1 MIEKGKAMNEYTFSE
16 IEIGMKAGF
25 KKQITKEMED
35 SFRTLSGDENPLHKV
50 DAFAMEVGE
59 GKFQRHVVFGMLTAS
74 LYSTIAGMYLPG
86 KYSLIHSLDSIAFT
100 KPVYLGDELSV
111 TAEVTDKEE
120 SLKLIKLKVEIRK
133 QDNSLV
139 SKAKMKIILLR

>member
-35 SFRTLSGDENPLHKV
+35 SFRTLSGDENPLLKE

-59 GKFQRHVVFGMLTAS
+59 GKLTAS

>member
-1 MIEKGKAMNEYTFSE
+1 MNEYTFSD

-35 SFRTLSGDENPLHKV
+35 SFRTLSGDENPLHK
-50 DAFAMEVGE
+50 DDTFAMEVGG
-59 GKFQRHVVFGMLTAS
+59 GKFQSHVVFGMLTAS
-74 LYSTIAGMYLPG
+74 MYSTIAGMYLPG

-111 TAEVTDKEE
+111 TAEVTDNEE

>member
-1 MIEKGKAMNEYTFSE
+1 
-16 IEIGMKAGF
+16 
-25 KKQITKEMED
+25 
-35 SFRTLSGDENPLHKV
+35 
-50 DAFAMEVGE
+50 
-59 GKFQRHVVFGMLTAS
+59 
-74 LYSTIAGMYLPG
+74 MYLPG